1 VKARRVGV
9 PRDTRTGSV
18 LEQMVFPALRKGG
31 YEATGQQVIGLKP
44 HGRKHRVDTVAIK
57 GGRSI
62 LISQK
67 WQQTGGTAE
76 EKVAF
81 EVICLADAIKR
92 SAGKYSKAIV
102 VLGGDGWTLR
112 DWYVN
117 GGLKSHIVDHALVE
131 VLTLEQFVG
140 RANRGQL

>member
-1 VKARRVGV
+1 
-9 PRDTRTGSV
+9 V
-18 LEQMVFPALRKGG
+18 LEQMVFPALERGG
-31 YEATGQQVIGLKP
+31 YEATGQQIIGLKP
-44 HGRKHRVDTVAIK
+44 HGRKHKIDTIAMK
-57 GGRSI
+57 DGKSI

-67 WQQTGGTAE
+67 WQQSGGTAE

-81 EVICLADAIKR
+81 EVICLADAVKKSKGR
-92 SAGKYSKAIV
+92 FSKAIV

-112 DWYVN
+112 DWYVD

-140 RANRGQL
+140 RANKGNL

>member
-1 VKARRVGV
+1 M
-9 PRDTRTGSV
+9 
-18 LEQMVFPALRKGG
+18 LEQMMFPALEQGG

-44 HGRKHRVDTVAIK
+44 HGRKHKVDTIATK
-57 GGRSI
+57 NRQSI

-67 WQQTGGTAE
+67 WQQSGGTAE

-81 EVICLADAIKR
+81 EVICLADAIKK
-92 SAGKYSKAIV
+92 SNGKFSKAIV

-131 VLTLEQFVG
+131 VLTLEQFVA
-140 RANRGQL
+140 RANKGKL